1 MSSEVVICLDCRSL
15 QLFLFVQWMVS
26 CFWFKFEQCQFL
38 SFVVLM
44 FTNDCSFRRTNELK
58 VDVDIPVETKV
69 KFERFWKKHR
79 DRDTPLQGA

>member
-1 MSSEVVICLDCRSL
+1 
-15 QLFLFVQWMVS
+15 
-26 CFWFKFEQCQFL
+26 
-38 SFVVLM
+38 M
-44 FTNDCSFRRTNELK
+44 FTNDCAFRRTNELK